1 MHVIQNKDKN
11 VIIKSTKCEKIFIS
25 WIHKVF
31 KQIVSPFKSGCH
43 LYSDRDQQTGNSC
56 RYGNIRKNF
65 ILPFIG
71 NSELKFVMK
80 KVAGTK
86 GQLISKWFLGSSISS
101 KKMNEGIRLYYYDTS
116 GRLVFVRFLGGHWN

>member
-1 MHVIQNKDKN
+1 VHVIQNKDKN

-71 NSELKFVMK
+71 NSELKFMLK
-80 KVAGTK
+80 KVAGT
-86 GQLISKWFLGSSISS
+86 SKWVGTIHLGRRHFFQFFWCPTSHAHCLQSYSG
-101 KKMNEGIRLYYYDTS
+101 KVQLFWEGHKI
-116 GRLVFVRFLGGHWN
+116 

>member
-56 RYGNIRKNF
+56 RYGNIRKKF
-65 ILPFIG
+65 ILRFIG
-71 NSELKFVMK
+71 NSALRFMLK
-80 KVAGTK
+80 KVAGTNAELPQQGIFFPSLGIFINK
-86 GQLISKWFLGSSISS
+86 KLEIEILRPPSIQLLKLI
-101 KKMNEGIRLYYYDTS
+101 
-116 GRLVFVRFLGGHWN
+116 